1 MKAIRYIGF
10 LFVAFML
17 NFGMIEGQEAEADSV
32 NVEEADSATVEAAD
46 STRMDLR
53 VTLITCDPGPD
64 AYQMFG
70 HTAVRVQDL
79 NNPDYDLVY
88 NYGVFDSRRN
98 NFIYYFVKGET
109 DYVLSVNHADQF
121 IGRYRDHFGIQMYE
135 QELELTPAEKDTL
148 TRLLEVNA
156 RPENRTY
163 RYNFLYDNCTTRAIH
178 IIEKAVEQCGGQ
190 LVYQEHDAQYEE
202 TTFRDILH
210 RFTAVTPWMEFG
222 IDFVLGSEVDKK
234 RDYKEQMFIPSV
246 YESELDAATISDG
259 SGVTRKIVGKKDTI
273 APTAEQSK
281 TGSFP
286 LSPLATFTIVLV
298 FTFILCVFDLKRGKL
313 SLWADIFGLF
323 VRGLA
328 GFLVAFLFFFSEHP
342 AVGSNWLVLAFN
354 PLFFIMIPDVIY
366 TVSQKRYMA
375 KVTIRGLKYD
385 LFELVNL
392 SVLIF
397 TLLLF
402 VLPIQSL
409 HIAMLPL
416 VLTLLI
422 RSVTRIIV
430 LNSIASLNFKKSRR
444 VDK

>member
-1 MKAIRYIGF
+1 MKRIRYIW
-10 LFVAFML
+10 LLILVFML
-17 NFGMIEGQEAEADSV
+17 NFNGIGAQEVVVDSV
-32 NVEEADSATVEAAD
+32 NTEKADTTNVEATD
-46 STRMDLR
+46 STGMNLR

-70 HTAVRVQDL
+70 HTAIRVQDL
-79 NNPDYDLVY
+79 NNPDYDMVY

-135 QELELTPAEKDTL
+135 QELNLTPEEKESL
-148 TRLLEVNA
+148 TYLLEENA

-163 RYNFLYDNCTTRAIH
+163 RYNFLYDNCTTRAVH
-178 IIEKAVEQCGGQ
+178 IIEKAVEESGGK
-190 LVYQEHDAQYEE
+190 VAYQQHDAAYEE

-222 IDFVLGSEVDKK
+222 IDFVLGAEVDKK

-246 YESELDAATISDG
+246 YEAELDAATISDD
-259 SGVTRKIVGKKDTI
+259 SGMSRKIVGQKGTI
-273 APTAEQSK
+273 APT
-281 TGSFP
+281 TGKEESRSFP

-298 FTFILCVFDLKRGKL
+298 FTFILCVCDLKRGKL
-313 SLWADIFGLF
+313 SLWADITGLF
-323 VRGLA
+323 LRGLA

-354 PLFFIMIPDVIY
+354 PLFFIMIPDLIY
-366 TVSQKRYMA
+366 AVSQKKYMA
-375 KVTIRGLKYD
+375 KVKIKGLKYD
-385 LFELVNL
+385 AIELVNL

-397 TLLLF
+397 TLLMF

-422 RSVTRIIV
+422 RSITRIIL
-430 LNSIASLNFKKSRR
+430 LNKKVNAIKLIKKS
-444 VDK
+444 